1 MIDFSDESKATL
13 NDIASKAMEAAKAP
27 GASIS
32 LLRDG
37 EIIYSRGYG
46 SRNIEKNR
54 PTTPDTLIGIGS
66 CTKSFLCLSIMQL
79 AEQGKLDVND
89 PVKDYLPLKLGYDD
103 NPITIR
109 NFMSHSSGI
118 SSLGTAEIMINRLSY
133 EEGWIP
139 LTGKDDFYSFVNV
152 AESEVDAPPGERY
165 YYLNSGFT
173 MLGFIIEQVSGMS
186 LEDYFR
192 ANIWKPLGMNR
203 TTLMRGRFNGDS
215 NVMTAY
221 KKDAEGE
228 VKESVHPFHELIYAP
243 GGILSSTE
251 ELCSY
256 LQMWLNNGEY
266 EGKRLL
272 SEDGVKEMTRP
283 HTKRPDTVF
292 GSNAYGYGWGI
303 YDFLG
308 YKMVIH
314 TGSTGVSGAYLCYIP
329 EKGVGVSYLTN
340 IGNWGG
346 SIPYA
351 ALALL
356 LGEDPW
362 DSIPHLKAQRH
373 MDKLIGTYK
382 PYRDIYTVDVERR
395 ENMLWAETK
404 NRMGTT
410 SSQLIPVS
418 SDPEETEFNVYG
430 GELGPTKVWFEEHPD
445 ETRLYWERRIFRR
458 KKYG

>member
-1 MIDFSDESKATL
+1 MADFSSESKTVL
-13 NDIASKAMEAAKAP
+13 DHIASKSMEAAKAP

-32 LLRDG
+32 LLRDC
-37 EIIYSRGYG
+37 EMVYSRGYG
-46 SRNIEKNR
+46 SRDIEKNL

-66 CTKSFLCLSIMQL
+66 CTKSFLCLSVMQL
-79 AEQGKLDVND
+79 AEQGKLDVKD
-89 PVKDYLPLKLGYDD
+89 PVRDYLPFKLGYDD

-118 SSLGTAEIMINRLSY
+118 SSLGTAEIMINRLSFD
-133 EEGWIP
+133 EGWIP
-139 LTGKDDFYSFVNV
+139 LTGKDDFYSFVN
-152 AESEVDAPPGERY
+152 AATDEVDAPPSERY
-165 YYLNSGFT
+165 YYLNAGFT
-173 MLGFIIEQVSGMS
+173 MLGFIVEQVSGMS

-192 ANIWKPLGMNR
+192 ENIWKPLGMNR
-203 TTLMRGRFNGDS
+203 TTMMRDRFDGDS

-221 KKDAEGE
+221 KKDAEDV

-243 GGILSSTE
+243 GGILSSTN
-251 ELCSY
+251 ELCNY
-256 LQMWLNNGEY
+256 LNMWLNNGKY
-266 EGKRLL
+266 NGKRLL
-272 SEDGVKEMTRP
+272 SEGGIAEMTSP

-292 GSNAYGYGWGI
+292 GSNNYGYGWGI

-329 EKGVGVSYLTN
+329 EKQVGVSFLTN

-362 DSIPHLKAQRH
+362 GSIPHLKAQRH

-404 NRMGTT
+404 ARWGNT
-410 SSQLIPVS
+410 SSQLIPIS
-418 SDPEETEFNVYG
+418 PDPEETEFLVYG

-458 KKYG
+458 KIYG